1 MFFREFLC
9 IPWFQASGLEPQNTQ
24 KNTENTEF
32 TKNTEQIDNRAI
44 LKIQDFKT
52 PNIRQMA
59 ENRSKLIHTF
69 GALAE
74 LGQEVADRNS
84 FQETIRTSL
93 HLLLGSLGIMRGG
106 VARYSR
112 FEHELAMIAIRG
124 LGDDFPLSLSLCY
137 EDERQFL
144 VNGLHPIEVSQASV
158 LPFFQI
164 YDRSFDHS
172 RVQLF
177 VPLVIRGETLGAIFI
192 GEKAS
197 GEPYT
202 SYDRE
207 IVCAMARHIGVAIGQ
222 RNLLAELE
230 RKADENRKLY
240 DDMRLTYRDTVKAFA
255 AAIDSKD
262 KYTEGHSVRV
272 GKYSEIIARELG
284 WAEDEIEG
292 AAVAGYLHDVGKLTV
307 ERKIINA
314 PYRIDAKESAE
325 LNRHPAVGYEILMP
339 IRHPY
344 TDVPLAAKYHHER
357 IDGRGYPDGL
367 YDREIPYIAKIVTL
381 ADSFDA
387 MTTDR
392 PYKRRRPA
400 NEVFDDLQRNSGKQF
415 APEITSALFKGLL
428 REATGET
435 KDKRFR
441 KLLGREYME
450 TEALVPMLKNAL
462 NGIPSASPIRLMS
475 LD

>member
-1 MFFREFLC
+1 M
-9 IPWFQASGLEPQNTQ
+9 T
-24 KNTENTEF
+24 
-32 TKNTEQIDNRAI
+32 
-44 LKIQDFKT
+44 
-52 PNIRQMA
+52 

-74 LGQEVADRNS
+74 LGQEVSSKNG

-93 HLLLGSLGIMRGG
+93 HLLLGSLAIMRGG

-112 FEHELAMIAIRG
+112 FEHELTVMAMRG
-124 LGDDFPLSLSLCY
+124 LGDNFPLSLSLCQ

-158 LPFFQI
+158 LPFFQV
-164 YDRSFDHS
+164 YDRSFEQS
-172 RVQLF
+172 RVELL

-197 GEPYT
+197 GESYT
-202 SYDRE
+202 SHDRE
-207 IVCAMARHIGVAIGQ
+207 IICAMARHIGVAISQ
-222 RNLLAELE
+222 RNMMSELE

-240 DDMRLTYRDTVKAFA
+240 DDMRMTYKDTVKAFA

-272 GKYSEIIARELG
+272 GKYSEIIAKELG
-284 WAEDEIEG
+284 WAEDEVEG

-314 PYRIDAKESAE
+314 PYRINAKESAE
-325 LNRHPAVGYEILMP
+325 LNKHPGVGYEILMP
-339 IRHPY
+339 IHHPY
-344 TDVPLAAKYHHER
+344 ADVPLAAKYHHER
-357 IDGRGYPDGL
+357 LDGRGYPDGL
-367 YDREIPYIAKIVTL
+367 YDREIPYIAKIVNL

-400 NEVFDDLQRNSGKQF
+400 NEVFEDLQRNSGKQF
-415 APEITSALFKGLL
+415 APEIVGALFKGLL
-428 REATGET
+428 SEMSGET
-435 KDKRFR
+435 KDKKFR
-441 KLLGREYME
+441 RLLGREYME
-450 TEALVPMLKNAL
+450 SEGLVPVLKTAL
-462 NGIPSASPIRLMS
+462 NGMPSSSPIMLMS